1 LAMKILK
8 LFFLTILLVVGLFG
22 FSSLVNAGVYN
33 AITPPIISPSQISIV
48 GIAMGNAVVG
58 DGTLFNATAFNPAL
72 LGQAPG
78 TLELLQLGLNVS
90 NDVFGVANY
99 LQNGINFDP
108 GSTFQNLALD
118 YFSPSP
124 ANDAAVSTSL
134 SSFDSVVNNLTNKAI
149 EGGVGDNFAVKVT
162 PNFGIEVFNSTHGLA
177 ELRQGPL
184 VQQLT
189 SININPFGGS
199 SALGGAVTVLQNTIQ
214 TAINTIIPS
223 SNQTGAVKNDI
234 NQFKQG
240 GESVSIFATQVGTDL
255 ASQGVTLNSNSLQ
268 NLQNQIINGLSSDLA
283 YLNALAYSD
292 TVAMATINFNPFEDF
307 PLTIGINGK
316 VVRRY
321 FSWAS
326 LTVSTTSTD
335 QLTQMQNDLEQPTT
349 RWGVDLGLLYSLEQD
364 LNVGLSF
371 IDLIKAS
378 ATIPN
383 ASVAGDILYG
393 VITDPAPTVTKVGIS
408 WHPIHELSLNSDI
421 DDVFSTTSYYTGL
434 DFFSHMKF
442 GAALTLAGIFQLRG
456 GFSDNNFDG
465 GAGVQ
470 LGFIGLDYSY
480 AMDDLSYSY
489 NHYGQLKI
497 VF

>member
-1 LAMKILK
+1 MKILN
-8 LFFLTILLVVGLFG
+8 FCFLSTLLVTGV
-22 FSSLVNAGVYN
+22 FSFTSLAFAGVYN
-33 AITPPIISPSQISIV
+33 ATTPPIVSPEQMSVIGIS
-48 GIAMGNAVVG
+48 MGNAVVG

-78 TLELLQLGLNVS
+78 TLELLQLRVNVS
-90 NDVFGVANY
+90 NDDFSVYNY
-99 LQNGINFDP
+99 IQNGINFDP
-108 GSTFQNLALD
+108 GGTFQNLALD
-118 YFSPSP
+118 YFSPSS

-134 SSFDSVVNNLTNKAI
+134 NSFDSVVNNLTNKALQV
-149 EGGVGDNFAVKVT
+149 GVGDNFAVKVT
-162 PNFGIEVFNSTHGLA
+162 PNFGIEVFDSTHALA

-189 SININPFGGS
+189 GININPYGGS
-199 SALGGAVTVLQNTIQ
+199 SQLGGAVTVLKNTIQ

-223 SNQTGAVKNDI
+223 SNQNGAVKNDI

-240 GESVSIFATQVGTDL
+240 GESVNAFATQVGNDL
-255 ASQGVTLNSNSLQ
+255 AAQGVTLNSSSLQ
-268 NLQNQIINGLSSDLA
+268 NLQNQIINGLSNDLA

-326 LTVSTTSTD
+326 LTVSTSSTN
-335 QLTQMQNDLEQPTT
+335 QLTDMQNDLEQPTT

-364 LNVGLSF
+364 INVGLSF

-393 VITDPAPTVTKVGIS
+393 VITDPAPTVTKLGIS
-408 WHPIHELSLNSDI
+408 WHPVHELSLNSDI

-434 DFFSHMKF
+434 DFFSHFKF
-442 GAALTLAGIFQLRG
+442 GAALSLAGILQLRG

-465 GAGVQ
+465 GLGVQ
-470 LGFIGLDYSY
+470 LGFFGLDYSY
-480 AMDDLSYSY
+480 AMDDLSFSY
-489 NHYGQLKI
+489 NHYAQLKFI
-497 VF
+497 F